1 MTVVS
6 RSDSTL
12 RGHYPV
18 EVDPLAE
25 AMGIPD
31 AVHVIMP
38 FFLQGGRLTINDVH
52 YVRDE
57 DQLIPA
63 AETPFANDAT
73 FGFTESNLL
82 DWVVEKNDGK
92 ISRDQIA
99 SIGIA
104 ELRSADSATLV
115 NRLKALPAKTFV
127 VVNAVCMRDV
137 ESFAMA
143 AMSAQEA
150 GAQFIFR
157 TAASFV
163 QSAAG
168 LEEKPLL
175 QRGDMIDPQ
184 AQAGLIVVG
193 SYVPMSTKQLARL
206 LDAKTEIESVTLDA
220 NEVLGDSRA
229 QHLSSISTTLNQH
242 LEQGKHVVLHTSRT
256 LVTGKD
262 GDSSLR
268 IGNTVSRAIID
279 VVLSIKQPLR
289 YLIAKGGITSSDVA
303 TKALEIK
310 RAIVLGQILP
320 GVPVWQV
327 QNDSADCQLPFIVFP
342 GNVGTEDSLLDA
354 FEKLR

>member
-1 MTVVS
+1 
-6 RSDSTL
+6 
-12 RGHYPV
+12 
-18 EVDPLAE
+18 
-25 AMGIPD
+25 
-31 AVHVIMP
+31 
-38 FFLQGGRLTINDVH
+38 
-52 YVRDE
+52 
-57 DQLIPA
+57 
-63 AETPFANDAT
+63 
-73 FGFTESNLL
+73 
-82 DWVVEKNDGK
+82 
-92 ISRDQIA
+92 
-99 SIGIA
+99 
-104 ELRSADSATLV
+104 
-115 NRLKALPAKTFV
+115 
-127 VVNAVCMRDV
+127 
-137 ESFAMA
+137 
-143 AMSAQEA
+143 
-150 GAQFIFR
+150 
-157 TAASFV
+157 
-163 QSAAG
+163 
-168 LEEKPLL
+168 
-175 QRGDMIDPQ
+175 MIDPQ

-206 LDAKTEIESVTLDA
+206 LDAKTDIESVTLDA

-242 LEQGKHVVLHTSRT
+242 LEQGKHVVLHTSRM